1 MHACVPHL
9 SPAGLDRE
17 TACGWTDIPTGQ
29 DSNVTGQYRSDGRI
43 ESNTIAYL
51 DSTQMNIANYESG
64 AGHSPDCGSAAG
76 SPPVWA

>member
-1 MHACVPHL
+1 MRA
-9 SPAGLDRE
+9 SPFPSGPGQGNSVWVDRYPYR
-17 TACGWTDIPTGQ
+17 TRQ